1 MKQLILL
8 AIVASLST
16 PGWADVPHGK
26 ELHDEHCTKCHDD
39 SVYKRP
45 DRFISSEEALAKQ
58 VARCGLNSGAQWF
71 DEDVAD
77 VVDYL
82 NSTYYNFK

>member
-8 AIVASLST
+8 AIAASLST
-16 PGWADVPHGK
+16 LSWADVPHGK

-45 DRFISSEEALAKQ
+45 DRFISSKEALDKQ
-58 VARCGLNSGAQWF
+58 VTRCGLNSGAQWF

-82 NSTYYNFK
+82 NSTYYHFK